1 MRALLVV
8 LSITLFF
15 SSCQNTSESKT
26 SKAFVFSDQYLS
38 DAVIYEVNIRQFTE
52 EGTFKAFQ
60 EFLPQIKALGVDIL
74 WFMPIHPIGKINRK
88 GTLGSYYSIS
98 DYRGI
103 NPEFGTIDDFKALV
117 DAAHDLEMFV
127 MLDWVA
133 GHTAWDHPWI
143 TAHPDWYIKDENGNI
158 IPPNPDWSDVAG
170 LNFENTEMLQA
181 LEDDMAYWVEEA
193 DVDGYRCDAAYNIS
207 IPFWEKAIARL
218 NAIKPVV
225 MLAESDGNHKGGY
238 PLIELFDMSYDWPGH
253 NRLNQVAQGKMNAT
267 DLADHLVAV
276 QKNYNPKHAVM
287 SFTSNHDENSWNG
300 TVEERMGDASELMAV
315 LTYAMPGVPLI
326 YSGQEYGLDKRLK
339 FFEKDF
345 IPKTESSFMLLY
357 KTLNKLK
364 KSTSALDVGVNPA
377 TISLLSHDNE
387 NVLAFSRT
395 KGDDTLFFIGNCS
408 ATPQTVRLE
417 IEGTYSDVFQDSQ
430 LSLSEVT
437 LAPWEYILATN

>member
-127 MLDWVA
+127 MLDSVA

-207 IPFWEKAIARL
+207 IPFGK
-218 NAIKPVV
+218 KPLLDL
-225 MLAESDGNHKGGY
+225 ML
-238 PLIELFDMSYDWPGH
+238 
-253 NRLNQVAQGKMNAT
+253 
-267 DLADHLVAV
+267 
-276 QKNYNPKHAVM
+276 
-287 SFTSNHDENSWNG
+287 
-300 TVEERMGDASELMAV
+300 
-315 LTYAMPGVPLI
+315 
-326 YSGQEYGLDKRLK
+326 
-339 FFEKDF
+339 
-345 IPKTESSFMLLY
+345 
-357 KTLNKLK
+357 
-364 KSTSALDVGVNPA
+364 
-377 TISLLSHDNE
+377 
-387 NVLAFSRT
+387 
-395 KGDDTLFFIGNCS
+395 
-408 ATPQTVRLE
+408 
-417 IEGTYSDVFQDSQ
+417 
-430 LSLSEVT
+430 
-437 LAPWEYILATN
+437 